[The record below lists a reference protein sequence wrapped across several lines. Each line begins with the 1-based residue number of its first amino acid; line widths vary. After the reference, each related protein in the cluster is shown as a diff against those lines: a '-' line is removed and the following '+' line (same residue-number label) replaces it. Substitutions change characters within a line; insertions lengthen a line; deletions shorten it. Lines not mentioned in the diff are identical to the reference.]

1 MKRSIADWGKV
12 LLLLLDEAVVLLVL
26 VLALRFFGI
35 YVPLPVTIILVL
47 VAGSFVF
54 IIHKYVIDSFHRRQ
68 VTGREG
74 MIGLEGRV
82 VEPLTPVGAIVVH
95 GENWRAQAVDGNIQV
110 DENVVIVELDGLT
123 LKVKRKEQ
131 QLMRETRF

>member
-35 YVPLPVTIILVL
+35 YVPLPVTIIMVL
-47 VAGSFVF
+47 VVGSFVF
-54 IIHKYVIDSFHRRQ
+54 IIHKSVIDSFHRRQ

-131 QLMRETRF
+131 QLRRETRF